1 MLWLNVSDESERQV
15 DPKQNAYMPTTSM
28 LRRVSF
34 AYALSTWPMSHL
46 NTAML
51 ADVVRHS
58 CWSCGSARQP
68 KARSIISA
76 NPGTCTA

>member
-28 LRRVSF
+28 LRRMSF
-34 AYALSTWPMSHL
+34 AYALSSRPMSHL

-58 CWSCGSARQP
+58 CWSCGSACQP